1 MPLIGAFMVPHPPLI
16 IPSVGKGSE
25 KQVAKTIDSYKK
37 IAKEIQILKP
47 DTIIVIS
54 PHSTCY
60 RDYIHISPG
69 KTAKGNFKDFNSNE
83 EINVEYD
90 TELRE
95 KIIEIAKQNNFPA
108 GVEGEKNKMLD
119 HGTMVPLY
127 YINEEYN
134 KYKCIRIGVSD
145 LPLKDHY
152 RFGILI
158 KKAIESINRNVVI
171 VASGDLSHKLKE
183 YGPYGYIKEG
193 PIYDEMIMNTIAKAD
208 FKELI
213 NYDKEFLEKV
223 AVCGHQS
230 FSIMAGTLDKK
241 DVKVNVYSHEDITGV
256 GYGIASLYPIKEDYK
271 RCFLESNDP
280 YVKLAKETI
289 NTYINEK
296 RIIEIPKNT
305 PQELL
310 ENKKGVFVTIYEFG
324 ELRGCIGTFMPTK
337 SSIAKEIIDNAILS
351 ATEDYR
357 FNPIEKNELN
367 NLEIKVD
374 VLNTP
379 EKINNKDELDPKKYG
394 IIITQYN
401 KRGLLLP
408 DIEGVDTIEKQ
419 ISIAKQKGNI
429 VGDNYEIERF
439 TVERH
444 T

>member
-25 KQVAKTIDSYKK
+25 KQVTKTINSYKK

-47 DTIIVIS
+47 ETIIVIS

-171 VASGDLSHKLKE
+171 VD
-183 YGPYGYIKEG
+183 
-193 PIYDEMIMNTIAKAD
+193 
-208 FKELI
+208 
-213 NYDKEFLEKV
+213 DKEFLEKV

-241 DVKVNVYSHEDITGV
+241 DVKVNIYSHEDITGV

-296 RIIEIPKNT
+296 RIIEIPNNT
-305 PQELL
+305 PKELL

-324 ELRGCIGTFMPTK
+324 ELRGCIGTFLPTK
-337 SSIAKEIIDNAILS
+337 SSIANEIIDNAIFS

-357 FNPIEKNELN
+357 FNPIEKDELN

>member
-47 DTIIVIS
+47 ETIIVIS

-324 ELRGCIGTFMPTK
+324 ELRGCIGTFYP
-337 SSIAKEIIDNAILS
+337 DNLKKNLENYGLS
-351 ATEDYR
+351 AAFRDSRFPPISKEEIEDLNCGISILIDFEDAKDCYDWEVGKHGIQIFFEENGR
-357 FNPIEKNELN
+357 YSATFLPEVPIEHKM
-367 NLEIKVD
+367 D
-374 VLNTP
+374 
-379 EKINNKDELDPKKYG
+379 KITTLQHLIRKAG
-394 IIITQYN
+394 
-401 KRGLLLP
+401 
-408 DIEGVDTIEKQ
+408 
-419 ISIAKQKGNI
+419 
-429 VGDNYEIERF
+429 
-439 TVERH
+439 
-444 T
+444 

>member
-25 KQVAKTIDSYKK
+25 KQVTKTINSYKK

-47 DTIIVIS
+47 ETIIVIS

-213 NYDKEFLEKV
+213 N
-223 AVCGHQS
+223 
-230 FSIMAGTLDKK
+230 I
-241 DVKVNVYSHEDITGV
+241 YSHEDITGV

-296 RIIEIPKNT
+296 RIIEIPNNT
-305 PQELL
+305 PKELL

-324 ELRGCIGTFMPTK
+324 ELRGCIGTFLPTK
-337 SSIAKEIIDNAILS
+337 SSIANEIIDNAIFS

-357 FNPIEKNELN
+357 FNPIEKDELN